1 MFIGSS
7 KYSICIITKCCT
19 VIDIHAVNAY
29 VQKSRWSTLKQLGI
43 FFFKF
48 DFIF

>member
-1 MFIGSS
+1 MFIVNS
-7 KYSICIITKCCT
+7 KYSICIITKFCT
-19 VIDIHAVNAY
+19 VIDIHVVSAY

-48 DFIF
+48 YFIF